1 MPCAVPRIVGNAGDG
16 ALKPPG
22 CGTSCTNNPTLFT
35 SFSFQTTPHTPCA
48 MRGSFIP
55 WPDHR
60 NFATGAA
67 RAFLTHI
74 LHAHTPVAVRRG
86 GKGKESDGV
95 REGSVLFGT

>member
-1 MPCAVPRIVGNAGDG
+1 
-16 ALKPPG
+16 
-22 CGTSCTNNPTLFT
+22 
-35 SFSFQTTPHTPCA
+35 